1 MRKAFRFV
9 TPLALLSAAAIGVG
23 ACGDDATGAGGGATT
38 CSPTERTGCPDG
50 TTCEEVDG
58 GKPACFA
65 PVVVQGR
72 VFDLASDAGIEGA
85 LVVARDENGAALST
99 VSASAEDGTYSLPV
113 PAKRDASGKPVSRQL
128 TLRADAAGY
137 QGFPKPPRVA
147 LPLDLAEAVPDEG
160 AGGAAGTGYALVNPI
175 CDIGLVALADTAG
188 LGSVSGKVVADLPGG
203 TLVLAGGSTGVADLE
218 GEFTIFNVPAGSQAV
233 SGYKQGYNLSTA
245 EASVVAG
252 KDASGVVLEQVSLAT
267 ATVSGSVQ
275 IVNGMGGSETSVI
288 LVLES
293 TFDETLARGEAPP
306 GLRAY
311 PVSGAFS
318 IDGAPDGLYVVLAA
332 FENDGLVRDP
342 DTSIGGTQI
351 QHITVAG
358 GNVAGGS
365 FKVTGALAV
374 ESPGANDI
382 EIVSGTPTFTWEDDS
397 SEDEYRVQ
405 VFDALGNQ
413 TWETTGNFDP
423 GGGAP
428 ASVAYGGP
436 ALESGMIY
444 QFRATSIKNGTP
456 ISSTE
461 DLKGVFLYQ

>member
-1 MRKAFRFV
+1 M
-9 TPLALLSAAAIGVG
+9 
-23 ACGDDATGAGGGATT
+23 
-38 CSPTERTGCPDG
+38 
-50 TTCEEVDG
+50 
-58 GKPACFA
+58 
-65 PVVVQGR
+65 
-72 VFDLASDAGIEGA
+72 
-85 LVVARDENGAALST
+85 
-99 VSASAEDGTYSLPV
+99 
-113 PAKRDASGKPVSRQL
+113 
-128 TLRADAAGY
+128 
-137 QGFPKPPRVA
+137 
-147 LPLDLAEAVPDEG
+147 
-160 AGGAAGTGYALVNPI
+160 
-175 CDIGLVALADTAG
+175 
-188 LGSVSGKVVADLPGG
+188 
-203 TLVLAGGSTGVADLE
+203 
-218 GEFTIFNVPAGSQAV
+218 
-233 SGYKQGYNLSTA
+233 
-245 EASVVAG
+245 
-252 KDASGVVLEQVSLAT
+252 
-267 ATVSGSVQ
+267 
-275 IVNGMGGSETSVI
+275 
-288 LVLES
+288 
-293 TFDETLARGEAPP
+293 
-306 GLRAY
+306 
-311 PVSGAFS
+311 
-318 IDGAPDGLYVVLAA
+318 LAA